1 MHKESNKVHIGC
13 NMAKLDLAT
22 ALQAVEP
29 ETKAAQIRQVMPI
42 IEQQLKAGVRR
53 KAILD
58 VLKEQGIEIT
68 METLKSYLYRYRKS
82 VKTGTV
88 EAPASQPKLESAA
101 AVPKAQAEIPVPVS
115 YDTNLENEEL
125 PPPMAPTELNK
136 IMNPGDDVN
145 ASELARYESASPS
158 RRRRT

>member
-1 MHKESNKVHIGC
+1 
-13 NMAKLDLAT
+13 MAKLDLAT

-53 KAILD
+53 QAILD
-58 VLKEQGIEIT
+58 VLKAQGIEIS

-82 VKTGTV
+82 VKAGTV
-88 EAPASQPKLESAA
+88 EAPASQPSLQSEA
-101 AVPKAQAEIPVPVS
+101 PAEIPVSVS
-115 YDTNLENEEL
+115 YVTKSESGEL
-125 PPPMAPTELNK
+125 PAPMAPTELNK

>member
-1 MHKESNKVHIGC
+1 
-13 NMAKLDLAT
+13 MAKLDLAT

-53 KAILD
+53 QAILN
-58 VLKEQGIEIT
+58 VLKEQGIEIS

-82 VKTGTV
+82 VKAGTV
-88 EAPASQPKLESAA
+88 EAPANVPNSQSAA
-101 AVPKAQAEIPVPVS
+101 VVPEATAEKPEIVS
-115 YDTNLENEEL
+115 YDTKTESQDL
-125 PPPMAPTELNK
+125 PAPMAPNELSK

>member
-1 MHKESNKVHIGC
+1 
-13 NMAKLDLAT
+13 MAKLDLAT

-53 KAILD
+53 QAILN
-58 VLKEQGIEIT
+58 VLKEQGIEIS

-82 VKTGTV
+82 VKAGTV
-88 EAPASQPKLESAA
+88 EASANVPSSQSAA
-101 AVPKAQAEIPVPVS
+101 VVPEATAEKPKIVS
-115 YDTNLENEEL
+115 YDTKTESQDL
-125 PPPMAPTELNK
+125 PAPMAPNELSK

>member
-1 MHKESNKVHIGC
+1 
-13 NMAKLDLAT
+13 MAKLDLAT

-53 KAILD
+53 QAILN
-58 VLKEQGIEIT
+58 VLKEQGIEIS

-82 VKTGTV
+82 VKAGTV
-88 EAPASQPKLESAA
+88 EAPANVPNSQSAAVVPEATAEKLE
-101 AVPKAQAEIPVPVS
+101 IVS
-115 YDTNLENEEL
+115 YDTKTESQDL
-125 PPPMAPTELNK
+125 PAPMAPNELSK

-145 ASELARYESASPS
+145 ASELARYESVSPS

>member
-1 MHKESNKVHIGC
+1 
-13 NMAKLDLAT
+13 MAKLDLAT

-29 ETKAAQIRQVMPI
+29 VTKAAQIRQVMPI

-53 KAILD
+53 QAILD
-58 VLKEQGIEIT
+58 VLKEQGIEIS

-82 VKTGTV
+82 VKAGEVKAPADVPSSQTAASV
-88 EAPASQPKLESAA
+88 PEAPAEKPGS
-101 AVPKAQAEIPVPVS
+101 VS
-115 YDTNLENEEL
+115 YDAE
-125 PPPMAPTELNK
+125 PQDSPAPMAPNELSK

>member
-1 MHKESNKVHIGC
+1 
-13 NMAKLDLAT
+13 MAKLDLAT

-53 KAILD
+53 QAILD
-58 VLKEQGIEIT
+58 VLKAQGIEIT

-82 VKTGTV
+82 VKAGTV
-88 EAPASQPKLESAA
+88 EAPASQPSLQSAA
-101 AVPKAQAEIPVPVS
+101 AVPEAPAKIPVSVS
-115 YDTNLENEEL
+115 YDTKPESEE
-125 PPPMAPTELNK
+125 PPAPMAPTELNK

>member
-1 MHKESNKVHIGC
+1 
-13 NMAKLDLAT
+13 MAKLDLAT

-53 KAILD
+53 QAILN
-58 VLKEQGIEIT
+58 VLKEQGIEIS

-82 VKTGTV
+82 VKAGTV
-88 EAPASQPKLESAA
+88 EASANVPSSQSAA
-101 AVPKAQAEIPVPVS
+101 VVPEATAEKPEIVS
-115 YDTNLENEEL
+115 YDTKTESQNL
-125 PPPMAPTELNK
+125 PAPMAPNELSK

>member
-1 MHKESNKVHIGC
+1 
-13 NMAKLDLAT
+13 MARLDLVT
-22 ALQAVEP
+22 ALKAVEP

-53 KAILD
+53 QAILD
-58 VLKEQGIEIT
+58 VLKEQGIEIG
-68 METLKSYLYRYRKS
+68 METLKSYLYRYRKALKAEGKS
-82 VKTGTV
+82 DAVD
-88 EAPASQPKLESAA
+88 
-101 AVPKAQAEIPVPVS
+101 VPKPPAMEAQPQVQPEPKTESVS
-115 YDTNLENEEL
+115 YDSDKDDKQQ
-125 PPPMAPTELNK
+125 PAPMAPSELSK

>member
-1 MHKESNKVHIGC
+1 
-13 NMAKLDLAT
+13 MAKLDLAT

-53 KAILD
+53 QAILN
-58 VLKEQGIEIT
+58 VLKEQGIEIS
-68 METLKSYLYRYRKS
+68 METLKSYLYRHRKS
-82 VKTGTV
+82 VKAGTV
-88 EAPASQPKLESAA
+88 EAPANVPNSQSAAVVPEATAEKLE
-101 AVPKAQAEIPVPVS
+101 IVS
-115 YDTNLENEEL
+115 YDTKTESQDL
-125 PPPMAPTELNK
+125 PAPIMAPNELSK

>member
-1 MHKESNKVHIGC
+1 
-13 NMAKLDLAT
+13 MAKLDLAT

-53 KAILD
+53 QAILN
-58 VLKEQGIEIT
+58 VLKEQGIEIS

-82 VKTGTV
+82 VKAGTV
-88 EAPASQPKLESAA
+88 EASANVPSSQSAA
-101 AVPKAQAEIPVPVS
+101 VVPEATAEKPEIVS
-115 YDTNLENEEL
+115 YDTKTESQDL
-125 PPPMAPTELNK
+125 PAPMAPNELSK

>member
-1 MHKESNKVHIGC
+1 
-13 NMAKLDLAT
+13 MAKLDLAT

-53 KAILD
+53 QAILN
-58 VLKEQGIEIT
+58 VLKEQGIEIS

-82 VKTGTV
+82 VKAGTV
-88 EAPASQPKLESAA
+88 EAPANVPSLQSAA
-101 AVPKAQAEIPVPVS
+101 VVPEATAEKPEIVS
-115 YDTNLENEEL
+115 YDTNTESQDL
-125 PPPMAPTELNK
+125 PAPMAPNELSK

>member
-1 MHKESNKVHIGC
+1 
-13 NMAKLDLAT
+13 MAKLDLAT

-29 ETKAAQIRQVMPI
+29 VTKAAQIRQVMPI

-53 KAILD
+53 QAILD
-58 VLKEQGIEIT
+58 VLKAQGIEIS

-82 VKTGTV
+82 VKAGEVKAPADVPSSQTAASV
-88 EAPASQPKLESAA
+88 SEAPAEKPGS
-101 AVPKAQAEIPVPVS
+101 VS
-115 YDTNLENEEL
+115 YDPELDEPAPMPPNEL
-125 PPPMAPTELNK
+125 SK

>member
-1 MHKESNKVHIGC
+1 
-13 NMAKLDLAT
+13 MAKLDLAT

-29 ETKAAQIRQVMPI
+29 ETKA
-42 IEQQLKAGVRR
+42 GVRR
-53 KAILD
+53 QAILN
-58 VLKEQGIEIT
+58 VLKEQGIEIS

-82 VKTGTV
+82 VKAGTV
-88 EAPASQPKLESAA
+88 EASANVPSSQSAA
-101 AVPKAQAEIPVPVS
+101 VVPEATAEKPEIVS
-115 YDTNLENEEL
+115 YDTKTESQDL
-125 PPPMAPTELNK
+125 PAPMAPNELSK

>member
-1 MHKESNKVHIGC
+1 
-13 NMAKLDLAT
+13 MAKLDIAS
-22 ALQAVEP
+22 ALQAMKP

-42 IEQQLKAGVRR
+42 IERQLKAGVRR
-53 KAILD
+53 KAILN

-68 METLKSYLYRYRKS
+68 IETLKSYLYRYRKS
-82 VKTGTV
+82 VKAET
-88 EAPASQPKLESAA
+88 SAA
-101 AVPKAQAEIPVPVS
+101 SARQFELRPAEAVAKASAELPNLVS
-115 YDTNLENEEL
+115 YDTNLESEDP

-145 ASELARYESASPS
+145 ASELARYENASPN

>member
-1 MHKESNKVHIGC
+1 
-13 NMAKLDLAT
+13 MAKLDLAT

-53 KAILD
+53 QAILD
-58 VLKEQGIEIT
+58 VLKAQGIEIT

-82 VKTGTV
+82 VKAGTV
-88 EAPASQPKLESAA
+88 EAPASQPNLQSAA
-101 AVPKAQAEIPVPVS
+101 AVAPAEISVS
-115 YDTNLENEEL
+115 ISCDTKPESEE
-125 PPPMAPTELNK
+125 PPAPMAPTELNK

-158 RRRRT
+158 RRKRT

>member
-1 MHKESNKVHIGC
+1 
-13 NMAKLDLAT
+13 MAKLDLAT

-53 KAILD
+53 QAILD
-58 VLKEQGIEIT
+58 VLKAQGIEIS

-82 VKTGTV
+82 VKAGTV
-88 EAPASQPKLESAA
+88 EAPANVPNSQSAAVVPEATAEKLE
-101 AVPKAQAEIPVPVS
+101 IVS
-115 YDTNLENEEL
+115 YDTKTESQDL
-125 PPPMAPTELNK
+125 PAPMAPNELSK

>member
-1 MHKESNKVHIGC
+1 
-13 NMAKLDLAT
+13 MAKLDLAT

-53 KAILD
+53 QAILD
-58 VLKEQGIEIT
+58 VLKAQGIEIT

-82 VKTGTV
+82 VKAGTV
-88 EAPASQPKLESAA
+88 EAPASQPNLQSAA
-101 AVPKAQAEIPVPVS
+101 AVAPAEISVSVS
-115 YDTNLENEEL
+115 YDTKPESEE
-125 PPPMAPTELNK
+125 PPAPMAPTELNK